1 MLIEQ
6 LLSMFDTTETI
17 KNLSGSSEI
26 NIMMLMSDPT
36 KINKTIRE
44 IRKENY
50 DVDKILRD
58 IWPSI
63 FEPDENHYKPM
74 KTVNTFNNYYI
85 QHESIGDKNKT
96 LRIKE
101 YLDMIRP
108 YVNDTK
114 VMVNGGDVYYVCIL
128 KVMT

>member
-1 MLIEQ
+1 
-6 LLSMFDTTETI
+6 
-17 KNLSGSSEI
+17 
-26 NIMMLMSDPT
+26 
-36 KINKTIRE
+36 
-44 IRKENY
+44 
-50 DVDKILRD
+50 
-58 IWPSI
+58 
-63 FEPDENHYKPM
+63 M

-85 QHESIGDKNKT
+85 QHESIGDKDKT

-101 YLDMIRP
+101 YIDMIRP